1 MVIDKRAEFELS
13 IYAIKRAIME
23 SVKVEENRIDIN
35 MGNYLPGVYLIQFKT
50 KNQLI
55 TQKIIKQ

>member
-1 MVIDKRAEFELS
+1 MVFDKRTESELS
-13 IYAIKRAIME
+13 IYAINGAIKE
-23 SVKVEENRIDIN
+23 SFKLEENRIDIN
-35 MGNYLPGVYLIQFKT
+35 MGNYLPGIYLIQFKT